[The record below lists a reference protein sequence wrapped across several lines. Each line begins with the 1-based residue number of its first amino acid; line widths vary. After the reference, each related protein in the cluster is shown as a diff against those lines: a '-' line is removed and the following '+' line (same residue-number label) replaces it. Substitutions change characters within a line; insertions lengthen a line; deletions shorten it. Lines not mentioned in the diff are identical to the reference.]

1 MPISARERQQKHRTS
16 LRENGNLRT
25 SVTLTKNALAV
36 LRKITAEHSVTQ
48 SEAIELGL
56 LVATKW
62 LAESKKNA

>member
-1 MPISARERQQKHRTS
+1 MPISARERQQKHRIS